1 MAKKPEIRLSVEPS
15 AKEEWVLDG
24 GVNVSRRFDIDVVG
38 RRPFKLLPRDMAA
51 NPADDRKP
59 I

>member
-1 MAKKPEIRLSVEPS
+1 MAKEPDIRLSVEPS
-15 AKEEWVLDG
+15 ATEEWVLDG
-24 GVNVSRRFDIDVVG
+24 GVNVSRRFDINAVG
-38 RRPFKLLPRDMAA
+38 RRPFKLLPRDVAA